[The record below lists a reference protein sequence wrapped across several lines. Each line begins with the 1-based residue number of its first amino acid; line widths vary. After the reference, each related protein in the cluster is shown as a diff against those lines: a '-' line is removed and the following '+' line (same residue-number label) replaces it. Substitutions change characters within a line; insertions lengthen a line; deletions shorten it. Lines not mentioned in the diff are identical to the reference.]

1 MAEHP
6 DALGTTPVTDR
17 RPVPRGVLPKG
28 VQTWLM
34 AALAVGML
42 LIIFLT
48 GRPEAPAGAR
58 AATAATQAPNSDRVR
73 EYQDRLRSLDV
84 QAALDARAAVAG
96 EAPLPPSFDND
107 GGGART
113 VDPTVADRQRREY
126 ESLFAS
132 NVVLSRRRDADRPD
146 AGSGSTVR
154 PSPATSLSGGEPSID
169 AIADAVVRASA
180 RNSGVAA
187 AQVSPS
193 APPLSNSATGPSAEP
208 SRPPSTGPIKS
219 AGPLHRVLEG
229 TVIDAVL
236 TNRLDGSVAA
246 PVSCL
251 VTNPLYSHNGQI
263 VLIPSGARVLGETRP
278 VQTFGETR
286 LAVAFHRILMPD
298 GSSVALD
305 QFRGL
310 NQIGDSGLKDQVNH
324 HFWSTFGAAGAI
336 GIVSGLAQAVG
347 SAGFGQG
354 DGNRTVIIGGNAA
367 DATAQA
373 TAQVMNRFLNRL
385 PTITIREGH
394 RVKVYVTSDLDL
406 PAWAPLGAAA
416 GSQWR

>member
-1 MAEHP
+1 MAERP

-42 LIIFLT
+42 LIILFT
-48 GRPEAPAGAR
+48 GQPESPAGAR
-58 AATAATQAPNSDRVR
+58 TATVIPQTPNSDRVR
-73 EYQDRLRSLDV
+73 DYQDRLRMLDA
-84 QAALDARAAVAG
+84 QAAQETRATAA
-96 EAPLPPSFDND
+96 ADTTLPPAFDD
-107 GGGART
+107 DRGGAAQ
-113 VDPTVADRQRREY
+113 VDPITADRQRREY

-132 NVVLSRRRDADRPD
+132 NVALSRRRDAEKPD
-146 AGSGSTVR
+146 AGTGRALASN
-154 PSPATSLSGGEPSID
+154 PATSQSGGEPSID

-180 RNSGVAA
+180 RNSGVAFA
-187 AQVSPS
+187 PVSQPT
-193 APPLSNSATGPSAEP
+193 PPLSDAATGPSGGP
-208 SRPPSTGPIKS
+208 SRPASTGPITA
-219 AGPLHRVLEG
+219 AGPLHRLLEG

-251 VTNPLYSHNGQI
+251 VTNPLYSHNGQF

-298 GSSVALD
+298 GSTVALD

-310 NQIGDSGLKDQVNH
+310 NQIGDSGLRDQVNH

-336 GIVSGLAQAVG
+336 GLVSGLAQVLG

-354 DGNRTVIIGGNAA
+354 DGNRTVMIGGNAA
-367 DATAQA
+367 DAAAQA
-373 TAQVMNRFLNRL
+373 SAQVMNRFLNRL

-394 RVKVYVTSDLDL
+394 RIKVYVTSDLDL
-406 PAWAPLGAAA
+406 PAWAPRGAA
-416 GSQWR
+416 GGPQGR